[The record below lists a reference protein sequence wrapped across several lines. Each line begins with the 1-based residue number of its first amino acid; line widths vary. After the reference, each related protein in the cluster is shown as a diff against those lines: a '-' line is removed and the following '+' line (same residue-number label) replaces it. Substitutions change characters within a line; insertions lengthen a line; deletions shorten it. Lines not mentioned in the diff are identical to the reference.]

1 MTLVSGRLRVDVIAG
16 ADLSIAL
23 WAAQE
28 LARRWLMV
36 VEFDYGSVVVRVDA
50 ESDLD
55 QIEKAW
61 RDATRP
67 GVVGASLDNTSPL
80 LTISDREADQIGRML
95 LASIKITDEVADRL
109 WEIYSQRTGKPI
121 SHKKA
126 KAMAEAAVAR
136 ANV

>member
-61 RDATRP
+61 RDAARA